1 MISVLALLSILVS
14 GVSSFWFTDSHVN
27 SISVNLF
34 HLNSSMYQENIN
46 TIEEETYETEIEIE
60 IEIKVE
66 IEVDAD
72 VDVEVENLEA
82 VDTDENV
89 EADADE
95 TDADETDADETD
107 GDETDDDETDADE
120 DGGEEDDGDE
130 ADVDENVK
138 DEGKSEN
145 STLSVEEY

>member
-34 HLNSSMYQENIN
+34 HLNSSMYQENIH

-82 VDTDENV
+82 VGTDENI
-89 EADADE
+89 
-95 TDADETDADETD
+95 ETDADETD
-107 GDETDDDETDADE
+107 GDETDGDENDADETD
-120 DGGEEDDGDE
+120 GEETDGDETDGDE
-130 ADVDENVK
+130 ADTDENVE